1 MQSQFD
7 PYNQLEMYAILDR
20 SRMGELNRLLIRI
33 RKYEECISGKFLE
46 VLEEELLNNHENYLN
61 SFPKAKKII

>member
-33 RKYEECISGKFLE
+33 RKYEDYISGKFLE